1 MSRAE
6 SENTSLAPDMSS
18 VGSKNTYKG
27 KAFHTYSETESVSR
41 CSFKDVTNSE
51 RGNTSKV
58 DSMKSVFSLSDELRA
73 NRQELIFHDFNRQL
87 RKVKDSLERL
97 ATRLSEKENFSSPSS
112 ASESSDSDSDIEC
125 SNNKTQKN
133 GPNSKRKSV
142 DCSNILNLSSSDSE
156 EDRNVKYRKQKR
168 TRKSITVTTP
178 SGSECSILHSDH
190 SILTSSGKKTKAK
203 TKKRKTTVVK
213 ASSSTDFS
221 VSDLNFITRSED
233 VIQDKKKKYRSSRNK
248 NNQYMSSESE
258 HISEAKIRSRQKK
271 SSAKKSS
278 SGTGSDVSIKSVS
291 IPMKDLTK
299 RLLDKFIDL
308 RNKNCPPRNSKDAS
322 DSSFSS
328 DSLHETIFIR
338 KSCEYK

>member
-1 MSRAE
+1 MR
-6 SENTSLAPDMSS
+6 NL
-18 VGSKNTYKG
+18 V
-27 KAFHTYSETESVSR
+27 
-41 CSFKDVTNSE
+41 
-51 RGNTSKV
+51 
-58 DSMKSVFSLSDELRA
+58 SLSDELRA
-73 NRQELIFHDFNRQL
+73 NRQELILHDFNRQL

-97 ATRLSEKENFSSPSS
+97 ATRLSEKDNFSSSS
-112 ASESSDSDSDIEC
+112 STSESSESDSDNEL
-125 SNNKTQKN
+125 SNNKIQKN
-133 GPNSKRKSV
+133 GLNSKRKSV
-142 DCSNILNLSSSDSE
+142 DCSNILNSSSSDSD
-156 EDRNVKYRKQKR
+156 EDRNVKYRKQKC
-168 TRKSITVTTP
+168 TRKSIKVITP

-190 SILTSSGKKTKAK
+190 SILTSSGKKTKAR

-233 VIQDKKKKYRSSRNK
+233 VIQDKKKMYRISRYK

-258 HISEAKIRSRQKK
+258 HISEAKLRNRRKK

-278 SGTGSDVSIKSVS
+278 SGTSSDVSIISVS

-328 DSLHETIFIR
+328 DSLHETVFIR
-338 KSCEYK
+338 KTCEYK